1 MSLGFGCECTDQQGA
16 LAIFATPGT
25 RELHIHDRRM
35 KTHMKAHID
44 SWYAFASEEKE
55 INIED
60 ILFVRGW
67 VKTTRWA
74 VVAFFGN
81 SRHTELTFTGDLNLP
96 VQAAFHVK
104 IQRENSATCIPRIGP
119 DNRPLI
125 NPGGPSLV
133 APEAALPQQSR
144 GGGKK
149 NKRNRDRASNEGGT
163 SQRHSQELGR
173 APDNVQQ
180 EYPSDQCMFLH
191 YFKLKKR
198 FMLPTKIE
206 AAAEPQDPSVDRD
219 SDPDTRMI
227 VEVPPRDMVGDCPT
241 LRLSSLTALLDP
253 TIRSCDICIGL
264 HTQCMFA
271 TILL

>member
-1 MSLGFGCECTDQQGA
+1 MQKPHVCRDRAKPSYEPPGA
-16 LAIFATPGT
+16 LCC
-25 RELHIHDRRM
+25 HH
-35 KTHMKAHID
+35 
-44 SWYAFASEEKE
+44 Y
-55 INIED
+55 
-60 ILFVRGW
+60 
-67 VKTTRWA
+67 
-74 VVAFFGN
+74 
-81 SRHTELTFTGDLNLP
+81 P

-125 NPGGPSLV
+125 NPGGANLV
-133 APEAALPQQSR
+133 GPEAALAQPSR
-144 GGGKK
+144 GGGRK
-149 NKRNRDRASNEGGT
+149 NRRNRDRALNEGGT

-198 FMLPTKIE
+198 FILPTKIE

-219 SDPDTRMI
+219 SEPDTRMI
-227 VEVPPRDMVGDCPT
+227 VEVPSRDMVGDCPT

-253 TIRSCDICIGL
+253 TIRSCHICIGL